1 MMLLDEDWTLEI
13 VPVDHVANL
22 VMAAGWQNGTE
33 WITRNTNGT
42 QRGPSNQV
50 IIIHPHYF
58 DLAE

>member
-1 MMLLDEDWTLEI
+1 MLLDEDWTLEI

-42 QRGPSNQV
+42 QRGPSN
-50 IIIHPHYF
+50 PGF
-58 DLAE
+58 